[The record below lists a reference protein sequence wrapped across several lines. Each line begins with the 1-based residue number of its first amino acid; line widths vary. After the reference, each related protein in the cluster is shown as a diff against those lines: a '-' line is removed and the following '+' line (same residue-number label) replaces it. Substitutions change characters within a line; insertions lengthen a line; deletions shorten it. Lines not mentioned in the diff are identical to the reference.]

1 MGPDLSGAG
10 AERGG
15 QPQPVLRSVL
25 DRLVDDEPDRTV
37 DPPVNRTQL
46 LREHRESV
54 LRDLGNLLNTRRAA
68 GEIPAALE
76 DLVPSLADYGLR
88 DFVADG
94 LATAQSRA
102 DLRKSIERAILLY
115 EPRFKRVDVRV
126 FQTSPEDGDP
136 ALRVRIDALLHAE
149 PAPISVAFDT
159 VIDPVSGSFG
169 TGGTA
174 R

>member
-1 MGPDLSGAG
+1 MPGAG
-10 AERGG
+10 AQRENL
-15 QPQPVLRSVL
+15 PQPVLRSVL
-25 DRLVDDEPDRTV
+25 DRLVDEDPERSA

-46 LREHRESV
+46 LREHREAV
-54 LRDLGNLLNTRRAA
+54 LRDLGNLLNTRRATA
-68 GEIPAALE
+68 EIPPGLE
-76 DLVPSLADYGLR
+76 DLSPSLADYGLR

-102 DLRKSIERAILLY
+102 DLRKAIERAILLY
-115 EPRFKRVDVRV
+115 EPRFKRVEVRV

-159 VIDPVSGSFG
+159 VIDPVCGTFD
-169 TGGTA
+169 TGGQG